1 MAIKAL
7 SGLIWITSPVSG
19 VADSIRRGLIKT
31 ILPPRCLIALS
42 LAIGSDTCI
51 SDICEIAGLQPML
64 KSNRYAV
71 NPESDAP

>member
-1 MAIKAL
+1 
-7 SGLIWITSPVSG
+7 
-19 VADSIRRGLIKT
+19 LIKT